1 MDKSTAFMRQL
12 QKNLFDVAFNCWGDF
27 FTEVSDTLQVMCS
40 DKCLLSYLL
49 ARWNQ
54 VNFTLK
60 QPPSLSITNGLQTH
74 FDLPSIVFFFKEE
87 QCKLLLLGRIKSVW
101 PFVMRA
107 QLTSNYDTWAEFSW
121 LSCIFFLRNTDQY
134 LLTARNKI
142 SMFLWCSYLYN
153 ATHVHFL
160 YISSRGRVYFGS

>member
-54 VNFTLK
+54 VNFTL
-60 QPPSLSITNGLQTH
+60 NNH
-74 FDLPSIVFFFKEE
+74 RV
-87 QCKLLLLGRIKSVW
+87 CLLLTVFKRISIYQ
-101 PFVMRA
+101 A
-107 QLTSNYDTWAEFSW
+107 L
-121 LSCIFFLRNTDQY
+121 CFFLRKNS
-134 LLTARNKI
+134 A
-142 SMFLWCSYLYN
+142 SYY
-153 ATHVHFL
+153 
-160 YISSRGRVYFGS
+160 Y